1 MAARSSP
8 FVARNGVLGPPVLD
22 AIDDRTAV
30 VAVPNCHW
38 TDGSLLD
45 LVEVGKVARDVGSAL
60 VVDATQ
66 SLGAMPFSVTTIQP
80 DFVVAAGYKWLLGP
94 FGLGYMWV
102 APERRDGAPIEENWI
117 TRLGA
122 DDFAGLVD
130 YRDEYAPGARRFDV
144 GERSSFQLVPMA
156 TAALEE
162 ILAWGVDEVAQRL
175 GSITATIE
183 QMATERG
190 LSTIDSRAS
199 HLIGMRGA
207 KSLPKRSCGQPPR
220 GARVCQPPREFDSRR
235 SAPVQRHIRRGP
247 AVFRA
252 RRGALTVVR
261 LGRGSVRVDLLPSG
275 GGTTVGI
282 SLPEDLKAVID
293 ARNFAHLVTL
303 DPDGTPQASAMWIMR
318 EGDQIVF
325 NTAQG
330 RRKWRNMNSDPR
342 VAVSISPADKPYENW
357 SIQGQVAEMRTSDG
371 VAVIDRLAQKYIGR
385 EKYPWLTPDMVRV
398 TVVVDVERIAGSG

>member
-1 MAARSSP
+1 MPITGSQRHLFDIPDDVTYLNAAYLAPQLRERRAAGIRALDQADAPWTISVETFFEPVEHLRSL
-8 FVARNGVLGPPVLD
+8 FADLIGGDAEGVAIVPAVSYGIEVAAANLPVRSGRTVVVLEEQFPANVYPWRAAIDRDGGEIITVRRPQHGAWTASVLD

-45 LVEVGKVARDVGSAL
+45 LVAVGKVARDVGSAL

-66 SLGAMPFSVTTIQP
+66 SLGAMPFSAEAIQP

-117 TRLGA
+117 TRSGA

-130 YRDEYAPGARRFDV
+130 YHDDYAPGARRFDV

-156 TAALEE
+156 TAALEQ

-190 LSTIDSRAS
+190 LSTIAARAS
-199 HLIGMRGA
+199 HMIGF
-207 KSLPKRSCGQPPR
+207 Q
-220 GARVCQPPREFDSRR
+220 GARGLPTDVAARLRAARVYVSF
-235 SAPVQRHIRRGP
+235 RG
-247 AVFRA
+247 
-252 RRGALTVVR
+252 
-261 LGRGSVRVDLLPSG
+261 
-275 GGTTVGI
+275 
-282 SLPEDLKAVID
+282 
-293 ARNFAHLVTL
+293 
-303 DPDGTPQASAMWIMR
+303 
-318 EGDQIVF
+318 
-325 NTAQG
+325 
-330 RRKWRNMNSDPR
+330 NSIR
-342 VAVSISPADKPYENW
+342 VAPHLYNDA
-357 SIQGQVAEMRTSDG
+357 SD
-371 VAVIDRLAQKYIGR
+371 VDRLFSVLD
-385 EKYPWLTPDMVRV
+385 ELL
-398 TVVVDVERIAGSG
+398 